1 MFVAIF
7 QAEMPESTSIIHKE
21 AAISYFNNFLSD
33 KLQND
38 DSQNI
43 LSSALKPGIVDKNIK
58 STAISSNITETK
70 TT

>member
-38 DSQNI
+38 GSQNI
-43 LSSALKPGIVDKNIK
+43 LSSTLKPGIVDKNIN
-58 STAISSNITETK
+58 TAISSNITETK